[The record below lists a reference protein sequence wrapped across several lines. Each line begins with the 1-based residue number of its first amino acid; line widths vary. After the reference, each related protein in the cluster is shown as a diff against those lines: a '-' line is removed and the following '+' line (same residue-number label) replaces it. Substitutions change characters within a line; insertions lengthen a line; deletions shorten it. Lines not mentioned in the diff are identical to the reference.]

1 MKFLKNCLIAA
12 GITAL
17 FFSCSKKDT
26 NTKPST
32 GVLQSNDTT
41 GDCLPVTVN
50 GTYTAGVALNA
61 NNYIDVWV
69 NTTSIGSFNIYT
81 DSVNGMSFAS
91 SSIETLGATGP
102 NRIRL
107 YSHGTPTTSGLTTFN
122 ILYNGS
128 HCTVSIIVNGG
139 TQGSYL
145 VSDTP
150 SFKPQAAAS
159 GAYNTGIPLNA
170 GDTVEMLIKVT
181 KPGSVFVTTDTVNGF
196 YYSGTGIYTDTAI
209 HRITLLGSGVPQ
221 NPGIINFYALDSR
234 SDSSKF
240 SVTVLPYGGG
250 ANAATFTLA
259 GTPNSCAGFSSYGT
273 YTAGVKIQAED
284 SVTAFVN
291 VTKKGF
297 YSIVTNP
304 SNGVVFNAT
313 GYFDT
318 TGQVLVTLRGAGLPS
333 NPGTFYY
340 SPTGDSSTCSFGI
353 NYAQGAGIFI
363 LGGAPGAC
371 SIPVPSNAIYK
382 TDSALTSNST
392 ITIPVTVTTVGA
404 YSITT
409 ATVNGMTFSGS
420 GNFPATGAQSITLT
434 GTGTPTS
441 PGITNFSVPSRTGN
455 CAFTINV
462 IPGTAEFTLEV
473 EPYGQCSGSSLN
485 GKYNTGVALTTTNT
499 ATVKVNVI
507 YPGPYTLTTDTAT
520 DGMIFSSTG
529 SFATTGIQ
537 TVVLQGSGKPT
548 LPGLY
553 NLIVY
558 GGMPTNGIPSL
569 CSITVTVNGTPIP
582 PIVPAFSAIINA
594 DTSTANTTA
603 TKFIHFTSA
612 SLTSQGTSAGTL
624 KLGGSSSG
632 GDSIYLSIQTSS
644 SNIATTT
651 YTQSSTNTQ
660 VIGYYYNKT
669 VSDAFSGGT
678 AFTGTPISIVITK
691 LTSGEVMGTFTATLK
706 DNNGTGTNISNITS
720 GSFDL
725 PLQ

>member
-1 MKFLKNCLIAA
+1 
-12 GITAL
+12 L
-17 FFSCSKKDT
+17 FFSCSKTDT

-50 GTYTAGVALNA
+50 GTYTAGIALNA

-69 NTTSIGSFNIYT
+69 NTASIGTFNIYT
-81 DSVNGMSFAS
+81 DSVNGMSFTS
-91 SSIETLGATGP
+91 SSLERLGATGP

-107 YSHGTPTTSGLTTFN
+107 YGSGKPLTSGLTTFN
-122 ILYNGS
+122 IIYDGS
-128 HCTVSIIVNGG
+128 HCTVSIIVGG
-139 TQGSYL
+139 GASGSYL
-145 VSDTP
+145 LTDTP
-150 SFKPQAAAS
+150 RTLAAAAVS
-159 GAYNTGIPLNA
+159 GAYTTGIALNTG
-170 GDTVEMLIKVT
+170 DSVEMVVNVT
-181 KPGSVFVTTDTVNGF
+181 RPGSIYIISNSQDGMSF
-196 YYSGTGIYTDTAI
+196 SGTGIFTSTGQHI
-209 HRITLLGSGVPQ
+209 ITLTGTGVPQ
-221 NPGIINFYALDSR
+221 AAGTFNFYALDSL

-240 SVTVLPYGGG
+240 NVTVLPYGGS
-250 ANAATFTLA
+250 NAATFTLA
-259 GTPNSCAGFSSYGT
+259 GAPNSCAGFSSYGT

-353 NYAQGAGIFI
+353 NYAQGAGIFV

-382 TDSALTSNST
+382 TDSALTSNNT
-392 ITIPVTVTTVGA
+392 ITIPVTVTTVGS

-434 GTGTPTS
+434 GTGTPAS

-529 SFATTGIQ
+529 SFTTTGIQ

-548 LPGLY
+548 QPGLY
-553 NLIVY
+553 NLIVS

-582 PIVPAFSAIINA
+582 PIVPAFTGIVNA
-594 DTSTANTTA
+594 DTSTINTTA
-603 TKFIHFTSA
+603 STFTHFTSA
-612 SLTSQGTSAGTL
+612 SLVTQGTSAGTL
-624 KLGGSSSG
+624 KLGGSNSS

-644 SNIATTT
+644 SNIGAAT
-651 YTQSSTNTQ
+651 YTASSTNTQ
-660 VIGYYYNKT
+660 VVGYYYSNIAA
-669 VSDAFSGGT
+669 DAFSGGT
-678 AFTGTPISIVITK
+678 AFTGTPVSITITK
-691 LTSGEVMGTFTATLK
+691 LTPGVEVKGTFTETLK
-706 DNNGTGTNISNITS
+706 DSNGTGTNSVTITS

-725 PLQ
+725 PLH